1 MIDMI
6 LPVASLADA
15 GVTVSRYTALVVP
28 ITGHPVGPRSSAR
41 SIGEA
46 AMAPSPVVAP
56 TSTRHAVIHDHSGGG
71 DGGAAGRPDLRRRS
85 RAPAGRRRLRA
96 RDAVP
101 APATAPVP
109 ATPAVVARGRRDGRR
124 LLHHPG
130 RGARVR
136 PAGARHA
143 PGIDRPAVRP
153 APGRVAPGA
162 APHAPRGGRR
172 GVQRGR
178 RGRLPGG
185 AAARGRRYG
194 AAGTGRLAAP
204 PGRRRGARGGAAP
217 RGGPR
222 ARGTP

>member
-109 ATPAVVARGRRDGRR
+109 ATPAVVAPRR
-124 LLHHPG
+124 
-130 RGARVR
+130 
-136 PAGARHA
+136 
-143 PGIDRPAVRP
+143 
-153 APGRVAPGA
+153 
-162 APHAPRGGRR
+162 RGGRPPPHHP
-172 GVQRGR
+172 R
-178 RGRLPGG
+178 RCAPAPAPRAPPSPRLDP
-185 AAARGRRYG
+185 AAR
-194 AAGTGRLAAP
+194 
-204 PGRRRGARGGAAP
+204 
-217 RGGPR
+217 
-222 ARGTP
+222 